1 MIGTGAQR
9 STGAETVVLKRKN
22 ALEGIRSELPVE
34 RLRCSYIIIT
44 INLQR
49 QSGNGHEPHLANVL
63 S

>member
-1 MIGTGAQR
+1 VIGTGAQR
-9 STGAETVVLKRKN
+9 STETVVLKRKN

-34 RLRCSYIIIT
+34 RLCCSYIIIA

-49 QSGNGHEPHLANVL
+49 QSGNGHEPHLAN